1 MCRSTNIKIFSG
13 FLLEQRVR
21 FERTT
26 LAICSRLHWA
36 SLPPLHKT
44 WSGVRESNP
53 HSQFRRLLSYPLNER
68 QYCLVGRVGFEPT
81 RSFRNSIMSRGHP
94 TNSASGPQN
103 LGATGQNRTGM
114 PCGGR
119 FSYHYSFRYLFS
131 LWSGLYLHHSLS
143 LRCPPSS
150 LYTFKDISI

>member
-1 MCRSTNIKIFSG
+1 
-13 FLLEQRVR
+13 
-21 FERTT
+21 
-26 LAICSRLHWA
+26 
-36 SLPPLHKT
+36 
-44 WSGVRESNP
+44 
-53 HSQFRRLLSYPLNER
+53 
-68 QYCLVGRVGFEPT
+68 
-81 RSFRNSIMSRGHP
+81 
-94 TNSASGPQN
+94 
-103 LGATGQNRTGM
+103 M